1 LSSGPPS
8 DRHILERLVIY
19 CLTDGELDRY
29 RAFCTALRPMVAQ
42 DARQGV
48 ELFAVYLLTMG
59 PNGSTDPGDTVRLAE
74 RAIAALS
81 PEEALGA
88 QRLLG
93 AALYRA
99 GRYADAV
106 SRLEANARRS
116 GQEGDPWVWS
126 FLAMAHH
133 RLGQA
138 AEARRWLDH
147 FRDRPGSS
155 PTPLRPLDELEA
167 ALLRRE
173 AESVVLLDPAFPT
186 HLFVEP

>member
-1 LSSGPPS
+1 MIEADP
-8 DRHILERLVIY
+8 RR
-19 CLTDGELDRY
+19 
-29 RAFCTALRPMVAQ
+29 
-42 DARQGV
+42 GV
-48 ELFAVYLLTMG
+48 ELFGVYLLTMG
-59 PNGSTDPGDTVRLAE
+59 PDGSTDPGDTVRLAE

-106 SRLEANARRS
+106 SRLEANARRN

-133 RLGQA
+133 RLGLS

-147 FRDRPGSS
+147 FRDRLGPTR
-155 PTPLRPLDELEA
+155 TPLPPLNELEA
-167 ALLRRE
+167 ALLHRE
-173 AESVVLLDPAFPT
+173 AEAVVLLDPAFPG
-186 HLFVEP
+186 EPFARP